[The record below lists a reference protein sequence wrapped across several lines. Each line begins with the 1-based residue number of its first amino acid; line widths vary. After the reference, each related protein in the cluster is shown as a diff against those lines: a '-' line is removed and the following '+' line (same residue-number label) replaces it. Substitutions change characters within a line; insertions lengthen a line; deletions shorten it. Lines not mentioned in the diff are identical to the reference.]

1 MPTNSEYFISHV
13 IDADLPSGLRVKRL
27 PLHMTVISPF
37 RIPTKISEDLV
48 LERMKQSGRE
58 LGAIKLGFGAI
69 RSGAIPI
76 EIGNKAMFGENND
89 LPVVE
94 ILDPSGKL
102 AKLHTTL
109 LGDLGRI
116 GCEYINLNPEWVGA
130 NYSPH
135 ATMKS
140 GRELNRPFFCTTL
153 TLHKKHQDEKTIVDT
168 IDLCD

>member
-1 MPTNSEYFISHV
+1 MSTDSEYFISHV
-13 IDADLPSGLRVKRL
+13 IDAALPRGLRVEQW
-27 PLHMTVISPF
+27 PLHMTVIPPF
-37 RIPTKISEDLV
+37 RMPNQTHEASV
-48 LERMKQSGRE
+48 LERIRQSGRQ
-58 LGAIKLGFGAI
+58 LGVIKLGFGAI

-76 EIGNKAMFGENND
+76 EIGNRAMFGEKND

-102 AKLHTTL
+102 AELHLAL
-109 LGDLGRI
+109 LEDLGRI

-153 TLHKKHQDEKTIVDT
+153 TLHKKRQDEKTIVDT